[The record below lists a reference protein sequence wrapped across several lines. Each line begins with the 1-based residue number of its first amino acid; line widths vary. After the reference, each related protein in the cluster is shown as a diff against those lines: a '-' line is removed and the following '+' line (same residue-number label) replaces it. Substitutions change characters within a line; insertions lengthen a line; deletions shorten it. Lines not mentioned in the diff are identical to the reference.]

1 MIRTQCE
8 NIHSIYKY
16 GYGTGLI
23 VSCNFEPRP
32 GIDRRDE
39 VLHGLERAQ
48 TREQAHAAAHQFLR
62 WLEELEIVE

>member
-32 GIDRRDE
+32 GR
-39 VLHGLERAQ
+39 VANER
-48 TREQAHAAAHQFLR
+48 FLGTSEPGDDCR
-62 WLEELEIVE
+62 YF